1 MSENKFEIGN
11 RIKEIRIRK
20 NVSVVEL
27 AYRTNSSES
36 HLYKIENGHKGMSI
50 DLLAK
55 IIDSLDMDANEL
67 FGKDIDE
74 TSIDAALDRLEPEI
88 KNKLSDLFMTMI
100 DQAEA
105 TNK

>member
-1 MSENKFEIGN
+1 
-11 RIKEIRIRK
+11 
-20 NVSVVEL
+20 
-27 AYRTNSSES
+27 
-36 HLYKIENGHKGMSI
+36 MSI

-67 FGKDIDE
+67 FGKNIDE